1 MELEPRFRVIR
12 ESIGQQNPPDS
23 IRQSLLQEFAR
34 TSRMRARKK
43 IADWALAGLATAAML
58 TAMVWGVTVRHSAPA
73 AQTKDGFDVVASD
86 DFEAVPYAPV
96 LAAGESV
103 RMVHTELAPDTLAR
117 MGMFVA
123 SAYADPVSVDLIVGQ
138 DDAPL
143 AVRVNEEEDREKE
156 IQ

>member
-1 MELEPRFRVIR
+1 
-12 ESIGQQNPPDS
+12 
-23 IRQSLLQEFAR
+23 
-34 TSRMRARKK
+34 
-43 IADWALAGLATAAML
+43 
-58 TAMVWGVTVRHSAPA
+58 
-73 AQTKDGFDVVASD
+73 
-86 DFEAVPYAPV
+86 
-96 LAAGESV
+96 
-103 RMVHTELAPDTLAR
+103 